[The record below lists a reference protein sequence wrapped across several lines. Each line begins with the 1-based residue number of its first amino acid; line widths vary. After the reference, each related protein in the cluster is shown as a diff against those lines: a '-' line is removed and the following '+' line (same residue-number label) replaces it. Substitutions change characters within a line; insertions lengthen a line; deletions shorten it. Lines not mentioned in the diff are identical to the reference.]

1 MSIRDNLSSYVDG
14 YKDIHKDNY
23 YFSDA
28 DFNSL
33 GKDKE
38 QTDLFMRLVDPKGTR
53 YGGDVEK
60 AKTGFLND
68 YTFKSNSIWGEVKE
82 AVESKNYSEEERQQ
96 KNFLQR
102 MYDTASNRLTGSDG
116 VGGAAQAL
124 GYGLAG
130 GLIGED
136 GVDLGINIASTAA
149 SSWLGAKMGA
159 AAGTAAA
166 PGAGT
171 IVGGALGAITGG
183 ALALFGKNMAIKGT
197 QQLTKEGAKQL
208 LKQTAT
214 KEGKDALVKQ
224 VAKEYGWNTA
234 KAEFAV
240 NGVLGG
246 VGGAAEEYKNEN
258 IGLSEGNF
266 TDYLTSAG
274 GGALMA
280 GGIGGAL
287 GYVTSRFGEGRRLGK
302 ELVQDTRD
310 GQKIMSAIGD
320 DSPRTYREAIEQ
332 RLKDIEEK
340 EKPTQDEI
348 VQKQQLEAEKKLYDK
363 YRIPLTEEQRQ
374 GVNDLCSDLSIQLRQ
389 EANELDTFPSTSG
402 HSPEKLRAV
411 ADMLD
416 NLLDFNS
423 AEKAVVD
430 AEKALVEVMTHELT
444 LRE

>member
-1 MSIRDNLSSYVDG
+1 MSVESLIQAGQKGYANIHDNDF
-14 YKDIHKDNY
+14 
-23 YFSDA
+23 YFSDSN
-28 DFNSL
+28 F
-33 GKDKE
+33 KE
-38 QTDLFMRLVDPKGTR
+38 IGENEELTKFFMNQVDPDGSK

-68 YTFKSNSIWGEVKE
+68 YTFKSNSIWGEVKG
-82 AVESKNYSEEERQQ
+82 AVQSVNYSEEEKQQ

-102 MYDTASNRLTGSDG
+102 MYDTAPNRLTGGDG

-130 GLIGED
+130 GLVGED

-159 AAGTAAA
+159 AAGTAVA

-171 IVGGALGAITGG
+171 VVGGALGAITGG

-197 QQLTKEGAKQL
+197 QQLGKEGLKEL

-258 IGLSEGNF
+258 IGLS
-266 TDYLTSAG
+266 
-274 GGALMA
+274 
-280 GGIGGAL
+280 I
-287 GYVTSRFGEGRRLGK
+287 RR
-302 ELVQDTRD
+302 
-310 GQKIMSAIGD
+310 
-320 DSPRTYREAIEQ
+320 
-332 RLKDIEEK
+332 
-340 EKPTQDEI
+340 
-348 VQKQQLEAEKKLYDK
+348 
-363 YRIPLTEEQRQ
+363 
-374 GVNDLCSDLSIQLRQ
+374 
-389 EANELDTFPSTSG
+389 
-402 HSPEKLRAV
+402 
-411 ADMLD
+411 
-416 NLLDFNS
+416 
-423 AEKAVVD
+423 
-430 AEKALVEVMTHELT
+430 
-444 LRE
+444 